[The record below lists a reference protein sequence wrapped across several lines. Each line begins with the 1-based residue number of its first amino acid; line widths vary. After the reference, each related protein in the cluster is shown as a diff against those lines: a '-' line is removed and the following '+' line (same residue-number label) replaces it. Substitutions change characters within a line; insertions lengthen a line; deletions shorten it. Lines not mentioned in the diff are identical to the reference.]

1 MELKPIK
8 NKRDYQAALKQVEA
22 LWDAP
27 LRSPEGDALDVLTL
41 LIADYEAQHEP
52 IAPPDP
58 IEFLHYVM
66 DTRGLTRRDLEPY
79 IGARNR
85 VAEVLNRVRP
95 LSLEMIRRLADGLK
109 LPANVLIQ
117 PYQLVQQAA

>member
-1 MELKPIK
+1 MKLKPIK

-27 LRSPEGDALDVLTL
+27 LRSPEGDALELLTL
-41 LIADYEAQHEP
+41 LIADYEAKHEP

-109 LPANVLIQ
+109 LPADVLIQ
-117 PYQLVQQAA
+117 PYELARQAA

>member
-27 LRSPEGDALDVLTL
+27 LRSPEGDTLDVLTL
-41 LIADYEAQHEP
+41 LIADYEAKHEP

-109 LPANVLIQ
+109 LPADVLIQ
-117 PYQLVQQAA
+117 PYELARQAA

>member
-27 LRSPEGDALDVLTL
+27 LRSPAGDALDVLTL

-58 IEFLHYVM
+58 IDFLHYVM

-85 VAEVLNRVRP
+85 VSEVLNRVRP

-117 PYQLVQQAA
+117 PYELARQAA